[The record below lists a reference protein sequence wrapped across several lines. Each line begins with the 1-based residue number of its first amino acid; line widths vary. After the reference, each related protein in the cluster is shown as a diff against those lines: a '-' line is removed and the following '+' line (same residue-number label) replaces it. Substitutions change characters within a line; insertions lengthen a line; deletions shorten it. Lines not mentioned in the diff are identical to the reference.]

1 MKLNSNFGA
10 TAGMYSVSIIKDTK
24 PRHYVFFIAVLL
36 LLSGGCIYLLEKF
49 LTIPIEDNY
58 LQIEGISPT
67 TDNLSA
73 EITLN
78 IGCESR
84 FNTYDT
90 ISYILNDRDF
100 NVTIFQKDRSEDIDD
115 VEYWLR
121 KENEIRTFISNNLGE
136 KYLNIISNSLKETLE
151 RYLREDGYN
160 EPIDL
165 NQKIPLRFPDGRVY
179 DLYTTNY
186 LKITTLFIVNIIQN
200 IESTHFDYNS
210 VTNKDAMYSVLN
222 IDKEMNLCE
231 INGEALYDVLT
242 KNNKRQLSKKHTYGK
257 TTRLI
262 AGYNA
267 NHFSKAKQDKF
278 EPERKVKWILSPYDI
293 SRKNYKLTIC
303 SQTIEDVSAIVKFTG
318 PVSNFIFPGV
328 ETKQYNGYLVIPQLK
343 TVKNFSSKSNVYNYY
358 VEFPE
363 LENIQYIRL
372 FFITALLS
380 LLITAIFKCFIK
392 LIKASVNTQKS

>member
-1 MKLNSNFGA
+1 
-10 TAGMYSVSIIKDTK
+10 MYSVSIIKDTK

-231 INGEALYDVLT
+231 INGEAL
-242 KNNKRQLSKKHTYGK
+242 
-257 TTRLI
+257 
-262 AGYNA
+262 
-267 NHFSKAKQDKF
+267 
-278 EPERKVKWILSPYDI
+278 
-293 SRKNYKLTIC
+293 
-303 SQTIEDVSAIVKFTG
+303 
-318 PVSNFIFPGV
+318 
-328 ETKQYNGYLVIPQLK
+328 
-343 TVKNFSSKSNVYNYY
+343 
-358 VEFPE
+358 
-363 LENIQYIRL
+363 
-372 FFITALLS
+372 
-380 LLITAIFKCFIK
+380 
-392 LIKASVNTQKS
+392 